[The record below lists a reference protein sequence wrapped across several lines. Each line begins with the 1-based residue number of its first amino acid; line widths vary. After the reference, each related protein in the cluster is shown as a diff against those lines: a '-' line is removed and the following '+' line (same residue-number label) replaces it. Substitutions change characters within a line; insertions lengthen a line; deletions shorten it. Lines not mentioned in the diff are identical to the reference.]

1 MSELETGFRISDV
14 VSLVRRR
21 LTILL
26 GATVLGLVF
35 GTIVFV
41 TAPQTF
47 SATSRVQVKPIATD
61 PLDPTSDAEV
71 VDIVTE
77 QDLVKSDAVADAV
90 RAELGLEID
99 NRALLRK
106 VVVTSKEDSLV
117 LEITYESGDARE
129 AQDGANAF
137 ADAYLAQ
144 RRADAE
150 QAVADRL
157 GTIGQQIA
165 FTRTALDEARASG
178 DQAAVQELQGQ
189 LNALNASYA
198 TVEAINT
205 ADVGRVVR
213 RVTSPPEAVLSKMAL
228 GKAVGVMGLCVL
240 AGLAVAFVVDR
251 SDSLGGG
258 RRRIA
263 QILPGANL
271 RLLPRVVNPRATQA
285 EVDAAVDRLA
295 IELTS
300 EGRRGKATGVLLTTN
315 TPEPPVRLAEEMA
328 ASLAFAGI
336 PAVFVLAGA
345 SRSELPQA
353 RVVTSFTDLVE
364 QQHLL
369 QAELADP
376 AGPRH
381 TASPTITWL
390 RPRGSVEASG
400 LLQRAVVESL
410 LTRASRDGF
419 EAVFFLTPSPTHH
432 AAAAA
437 FGRWVDK
444 TALVVLDD
452 DSHTAETAAGALAEA
467 DIIVTEAV
475 WA

>member
-21 LTILL
+21 LTILI
-26 GATVLGLVF
+26 GATVLGLVL
-35 GTIVFV
+35 GALAFV
-41 TAPQTF
+41 TSPETF
-47 SATSRVQVKPIATD
+47 SATSRVQVKPIASD
-61 PLDPTSDAEV
+61 PLDPTSDTEV

-99 NRALLRK
+99 NRSLLRK

-117 LEITYESGDARE
+117 LEITYESADAQE

-137 ADAYLAQ
+137 ADAYLAE

-150 QAVADRL
+150 RAVADRL
-157 GTIGQQIA
+157 ATLQQQID
-165 FTRTALDEARASG
+165 FTRTALEDARASG
-178 DQAAVQELQGQ
+178 DQAAVSEFQGQ

-198 TVEAINT
+198 TVAAINT

-213 RVTSPPEAVLSKMAL
+213 RVTTPPEAVLSKMAL
-228 GKAVGVMGLCVL
+228 GKAVGIVGLCVL
-240 AGLAVAFVVDR
+240 AGLAVAFAVDR

-263 QILPGANL
+263 QILPGVNV
-271 RLLPRVVNPRATQA
+271 RLLPRVANHRATQA
-285 EVDAAVDRLA
+285 EVDAAIDRLA

-300 EGRRGKATGVLLTTN
+300 EGRRGRATGVLLTTN
-315 TPEPPVRLAEEMA
+315 TAEPPVRLAEEMA
-328 ASLAFAGI
+328 SSLAFAGI

-345 SRSELPQA
+345 TRSEVPQA
-353 RVVTSFTDLVE
+353 RVVTSFTDLID

-369 QAELADP
+369 QAELPDP
-376 AGPRH
+376 SSPRH
-381 TASPTITWL
+381 TSAPTITWL
-390 RPRGSVEASG
+390 RPRGAVEASG

-410 LTRASRDGF
+410 VTRASRDGF

-437 FGRWVDK
+437 LGRWVDK
-444 TALVVLDD
+444 AALVVLDD
-452 DSHTAETAAGALAEA
+452 DSHTAEMAAGALAEA
-467 DIIVTEAV
+467 DIAVTEAV